1 MKISAN
7 KRKNFD
13 EAYPDFRNNEEK
25 QNLASL
31 TEFAAVSLPADF
43 QEEPYFLRS
52 SAPTGRVKIGE
63 KVIFTLSGRIPSSVT
78 YFCLKKYVN
87 GMKKSEKILPAKDFP
102 PITMKSN
109 FPGSLTV
116 TITKL
121 DKNKSPFPGSSVV
134 GDGVL
139 VEPEKLVPARPL
151 PPDFEDFWKK
161 ELSFLKKVP
170 LEAERKKIA
179 WETEEGKG
187 LLCESVRIKSLGD
200 IPVTGY
206 LVMPE
211 NAPEKSLPAIVCYHG
226 AGYKSSVKQLS
237 FGRNAIVL
245 DANAHGLE
253 NGREKKYYLE
263 LNKLP
268 NCVIENRSSL
278 KKSYV
283 KYMFLRTVRA
293 LDFVKSLPQWDGKNL
308 IVFGRS
314 QGGSQSLAAAALCK
328 EVSLCVSNVPALGDH
343 AGKTVKRQPGWP
355 VLNGRAG
362 ERIRKVSDYVDV
374 VNLAS
379 LVNAPTYLSA
389 GLMDLICP
397 AASIALMK
405 NQMKKGVCKEM
416 RLFPCMG
423 HHAPGKM
430 DKSDMIQ
437 LLCMKERKKKEEK
450 KP

>member
-1 MKISAN
+1 MKKEDEN
-7 KRKNFD
+7 KNM
-13 EAYPDFRNNEEK
+13 
-25 QNLASL
+25 ASL
-31 TEFAAVSLPADF
+31 TEFAAVALPAGF
-43 QEEPYFLRS
+43 QEETFFLRS
-52 SAPTGRVKIGE
+52 SSGDGIVKIGE
-63 KVIFTLSGRIPSSVT
+63 KVTFTLSGTIPPSIR
-78 YFCLKKYVN
+78 YFLLCKYVN
-87 GMKKSEKILPAKDFP
+87 GMKKSEKIVPVEDFP
-102 PITMKSN
+102 PVVMRGKG
-109 FPGSLTV
+109 PGSLVV
-116 TITKL
+116 TISKL
-121 DKNKSPFPGSSVV
+121 DENKKPFTGGLPV

-139 VEPEKLVPARPL
+139 VEPSKLVPARPL
-151 PPDFEDFWKK
+151 PADFREFWQKN
-161 ELSFLKKVP
+161 LSLLAHVPMDAERKKVP
-170 LEAERKKIA
+170 LSP
-179 WETEEGKG
+179 EEGRG
-187 LLCESVRIKSLGD
+187 LLCEDVKIKSLGEL
-200 IPVTGY
+200 PVTGY

-211 NAPEKSLPAIVCYHG
+211 NAAEKSLPAIVCYHG
-226 AGYKSSVKQLS
+226 AGYKSSMKQFS

-253 NGREKKYYLE
+253 NGREKEYYLE

-268 NCVIENRSSL
+268 NCVMQNRTSL
-278 KKSYV
+278 KNSYV

-343 AGKTVKRQPGWP
+343 AGKTVKRRPGWP
-355 VLNGRAG
+355 ILNGRAG

-379 LVNAPTYLSA
+379 LVNAPTFLSA

-397 AASIALMK
+397 ASSIALMK
-405 NQMKKGVCKEM
+405 NQMKKGVCKEL

-423 HHAPGKM
+423 HHAPGNM

-437 LLCMKERKKKEEK
+437 RLCADSVKKKLSRRK
-450 KP
+450 